1 MRGLDHRPLRGA
13 QCTMDF
19 MAQYLNP
26 MEEPYLL
33 DYPNKPLMAF
43 DRMGM
48 DLPMD
53 RTALE
58 PKE

>member
-1 MRGLDHRPLRGA
+1 
-13 QCTMDF
+13 MDF

-58 PKE
+58 PTG